1 MTIDRYANAAA
12 ALFALRAVTATRP
25 RPHDWSAY
33 RVPCPRCAV
42 PAGVPC
48 EEPAAAR
55 DPRQTCIPGTG
66 HRRRA
71 PHGERI
77 EAWTRAPWGRP

>member
-1 MTIDRYANAAA
+1 VTMGCYKDAAEA
-12 ALFALRAVTATRP
+12 CFAVLRAAGASR
-25 RPHDWSAY
+25 RPHAWAAY

-55 DPRQTCIPGTG
+55 DQRQTCIPGTG
-66 HRRRA
+66 RRRRA
-71 PHGERI
+71 PHGERV
-77 EAWTRAPWGRP
+77 EAWTRAQWGRP